1 MGKYEDMEHPVVKF
15 NQWWKVALDNTP
27 LKQKNAVCVSTVDS
41 DGFPAGR
48 FVDLKAVSEK
58 GFTFCTYLDSKKG
71 VEISANS
78 KIAMTVW
85 WDHVGY
91 QVRVTGFALSLSE
104 KDATRF
110 WESRSRDAQLTTICS
125 LQSQI
130 LESEEV
136 LQEQLL
142 TAREKFSSE
151 EIPKPNNWGGFTIQ
165 PISIEFLTFNDNKL
179 HLREL
184 FEFNNGEWNKRLLQP

>member
-1 MGKYEDMEHPVVKF
+1 MEHPLVKF
-15 NQWWKVALDNTP
+15 NDWWKAALNDTP
-27 LKQKNAVCVSTVDS
+27 LKQKNAVCVSTVNS
-41 DGFPAGR
+41 DGFPTGR
-48 FVDLKAVSEK
+48 FVDLKAASDK
-58 GFTFCTYLDSKKG
+58 GFTFCTNLDSQKG
-71 VEISANS
+71 VEISVNS

-91 QVRVTGFALSLSE
+91 QVRVTGFALSLCE
-104 KDATRF
+104 KDAIRF
-110 WESRSRDAQLTTICS
+110 WKSRSRDAQLTTICS

-136 LQEQLL
+136 LLEQLL

-165 PISIEFLTFNDNKL
+165 PISIEFLTFNDNRL

-184 FEFNNGEWNKRLLQP
+184 FEVNSGEWNKRLLQP